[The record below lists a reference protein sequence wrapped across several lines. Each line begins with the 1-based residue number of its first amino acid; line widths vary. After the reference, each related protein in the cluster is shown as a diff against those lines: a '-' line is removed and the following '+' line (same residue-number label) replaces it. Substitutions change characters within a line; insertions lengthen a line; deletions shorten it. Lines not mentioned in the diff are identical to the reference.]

1 MIWALRIFSGGF
13 HRSGRDTLPLT
24 QEWLAELTPQ
34 RYRPMCRLLDEGD
47 WRFLRG
53 QRGFRP
59 DIEKGLRRQR
69 ILLFRAY
76 LRTLQADFH
85 RLCGALDVS
94 MPDVAAQRR
103 AIFAWRTALVRV
115 RLKLYEWGVGQ
126 VDPSGLVSLFDE
138 VRAEVAAGTP
148 VAAPVPA

>member
-1 MIWALRIFSGGF
+1 MTWALRIFSGGF

-24 QEWLAELTPQ
+24 QEWLAELTTQ

-47 WRFLRG
+47 WRFLRE

-59 DIEKGLRRQR
+59 EIEKGLRRQR

-76 LRTLQADFH
+76 LRTLEADFH
-85 RLCGALDVS
+85 RLCGALDAS

-103 AIFAWRTALVRV
+103 AILAWRMTVVRV
-115 RLKLYEWGVGQ
+115 RLKLYEWGVGK
-126 VDPSGLVSLFDE
+126 VDASPLVSLFDE
-138 VRAEVAAGTP
+138 VRAEVAASGP
-148 VAAPVPA
+148 AAEPVPA

>member
-1 MIWALRIFSGGF
+1 MIWSLYILSGGF
-13 HRSGRDTLPLT
+13 RRSGRDTLPPT
-24 QEWLAELTPQ
+24 QEWLAELTTQ

-59 DIEKGLRRQR
+59 EIEKGLRRQR

-76 LRTLQADFH
+76 LRTLEGDFH
-85 RLCGALDVS
+85 RLCGALDDAL
-94 MPDVAAQRR
+94 PDVAAQRR
-103 AIFAWRTALVRV
+103 AIFAWRMTLVRV

-126 VDPSGLVSLFDE
+126 ADASPLVSLFDE
-138 VRAEVAAGTP
+138 VRAEVVAGTP
-148 VAAPVPA
+148 AAEPVPA